1 MGLTFL
7 ANTFLSRLSWYFW
20 DTRQGEFV
28 FYYLK
33 LDTCTQS
40 TSVQLSILIK
50 IKKYIYLDKFFRVK
64 CIYEAWMYI
73 TFKCSQNKST
83 SVLVYIFHY
92 NTTIFS
98 FTIHLSINILV
109 ILHSVCMNLKTTIRR
124 ITVQT
129 YKLNLQYGGMP
140 KQNID

>member
-1 MGLTFL
+1 MNGFDFSCEK
-7 ANTFLSRLSWYFW
+7 FLSLLSWYFW
-20 DTRQGEFV
+20 DASRWIC

-50 IKKYIYLDKFFRVK
+50 IKKYIYLDKFFRLK

-109 ILHSVCMNLKTTIRR
+109 ILHSVCIWIWK
-124 ITVQT
+124 Q
-129 YKLNLQYGGMP
+129 QYTAYYGA
-140 KQNID
+140 NI